1 MAKEFYGFFDST
13 EGDIRQYDAAEL
25 AQLLSAAVQNGVS
38 SHNGGGLQV
47 TADGTSMNT
56 TVSEGGAVIGGYV
69 FTLSDDGGAARTLTH
84 QTSGSADRIDRVV
97 VRLDLNQRNI
107 SLAVLEG
114 VPGATPKAPSL
125 TRTSQVWELSLAQ
138 VLIRASALFVEAAD
152 ITDERGDESVCGYAL
167 SVWNNRQALDG
178 RYVLDTTITNAQI
191 DAAIV

>member
-1 MAKEFYGFFDST
+1 MAKEFFGFFDST

-152 ITDERGDESVCGYAL
+152 ITDERGDESVCGYA
-167 SVWNNRQALDG
+167 VPAWNQKSTLDS
-178 RYVLDTTITNAQI
+178 RYAANKVISNSQI
-191 DAAIV
+191 DSAIV